1 VDHLVDETEK
11 TMRFGFL
18 RVSVFLR
25 QGFACRV
32 NSVPPCL
39 ATRMVAAQAGNCNA
53 YKSVLVESVA
63 LIRAIAL
70 AHHLPAEAADQVV
83 RATLRSVHRMR
94 HTYDPAVS
102 YQAWLGAIAA
112 HHARQCG

>member
-1 VDHLVDETEK
+1 RLRSKLESAAFYRGRRAACCTSAGCSPFDGNEVDHLVDETEK

-70 AHHLPAEAADQVV
+70 AHH
-83 RATLRSVHRMR
+83 
-94 HTYDPAVS
+94 
-102 YQAWLGAIAA
+102 
-112 HHARQCG
+112 